1 MNEQKSFAVVT
12 IPNLL
17 SLLRILLIVPMAI
30 FVWQGNLLLILIIVV
45 IALAS
50 DFLDGILA
58 RRLNQIS
65 EVGKI
70 LDPLA
75 DKLAIGTILLVLYLK
90 HQVPL
95 WLVVVVIGRDVAI
108 LIAGLLYA
116 RKYKF
121 VMPSNFI
128 GKVTANVLALMVIA
142 FILDLERLE
151 RILVPV
157 SVGFI
162 LLSVYSYARRFIQ
175 LIATSRQAQLKG
187 KAMEGQP
194 MSYGRQ

>member
-1 MNEQKSFAVVT
+1 MDEQKSFAVVT

-17 SLLRILLIVPMAI
+17 SLLRILLIVPLAI

-45 IALAS
+45 IAMAS

-142 FILDLERLE
+142 FILDLEWLE
-151 RILVPV
+151 RILVPIG
-157 SVGFI
+157 VGFI

-175 LIATSRQAQLKG
+175 LIGTSRQAQLSG

>member
-1 MNEQKSFAVVT
+1 MDDQKSFAILT

-17 SLLRILLIVPMAI
+17 SLLRILLIVPLAI
-30 FVWQGNLLLILIIVV
+30 FVWHDNLRMILIIVV
-45 IALAS
+45 VAMAT

-58 RRLNQIS
+58 RRLHQIS

-75 DKLAIGTILLVLYLK
+75 DKLAIGTILLVLYFK

-95 WLVVVVIGRDVAI
+95 WLVVVVIGRDLAI
-108 LIAGLLYA
+108 LLAGLLYA

-128 GKVTANVLALMVIA
+128 GKVTANVLALMIIA
-142 FILDLERLE
+142 FILNLELVE
-151 RILVPV
+151 KIMVPV
-157 SVGFI
+157 GVCFI
-162 LLSVYSYARRFIQ
+162 LLSVYSYGRRFAQ
-175 LIATSRQAQLKG
+175 LISSSNNAHIQKQAIDSQT
-187 KAMEGQP
+187 MRCE
-194 MSYGRQ
+194 RF

>member
-1 MNEQKSFAVVT
+1 MDEQKSFAVVT

-17 SLLRILLIVPMAI
+17 SLLRILLIAPMAI
-30 FVWQGNLLLILIIVV
+30 FVWQGNLLLISIIVV

-142 FILDLERLE
+142 FILDLEWLE

-157 SVGFI
+157 GVGFI

-175 LIATSRQAQLKG
+175 LIGTSRQAQLSS

>member
-1 MNEQKSFAVVT
+1 MDEQKSFAVVT

-17 SLLRILLIVPMAI
+17 SLLRIILIVPLTI

-90 HQVPL
+90 QQVPL
-95 WLVVVVIGRDVAI
+95 WLVMVVIGRDVAI

-142 FILDLERLE
+142 FILDLEWLE
-151 RILVPV
+151 RILVPIG
-157 SVGFI
+157 VGFI

-175 LIATSRQAQLKG
+175 LISTSRQAQLSG

-194 MSYGRQ
+194 MSYSRQ

>member
-1 MNEQKSFAVVT
+1 MDEQKSFAVVT

-17 SLLRILLIVPMAI
+17 SLLRIILIVPLTI

-90 HQVPL
+90 QQVPL
-95 WLVVVVIGRDVAI
+95 WLVMVVIGRDVAI

-142 FILDLERLE
+142 FILDLEWLE
-151 RILVPV
+151 RILVPIG
-157 SVGFI
+157 VGFI

-175 LIATSRQAQLKG
+175 LISTSRQAQLSG

-194 MSYGRQ
+194 MGYSRQ